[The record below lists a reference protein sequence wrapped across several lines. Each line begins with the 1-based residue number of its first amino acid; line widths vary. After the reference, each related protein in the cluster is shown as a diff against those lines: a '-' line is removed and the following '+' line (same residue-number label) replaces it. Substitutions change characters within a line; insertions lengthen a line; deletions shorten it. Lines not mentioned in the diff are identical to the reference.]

1 MPKTTR
7 GNKVS
12 PTVREA
18 VLLRDRVCFLYR
30 INKAHK
36 CFDTYGN
43 PHAPDDTNR
52 LSLDHVKDEAMLG
65 KKARSD
71 VEHLVAL
78 CGAANVKGVSR
89 ESRQLQ
95 RAYLRRVNG

>member
-1 MPKTTR
+1 MR

-12 PTVREA
+12 PEVREQ
-18 VLLRDRVCFLYR
+18 VLLRDLLCFLYR
-30 INKAHK
+30 IDKSHK
-36 CFDTYGN
+36 CFDTFGN
-43 PHAPDDTNR
+43 PHEPTDLNSLT
-52 LSLDHVKDEAMLG
+52 LDHVKDEPTLG

-71 VEHLVAL
+71 TKHLMAL

-89 ESRQLQ
+89 EVRQLQ